1 MPKKMRSQRIAVVL
15 AALPL
20 FLTAKTA
27 SAETRGYVISWFA
40 TASYF
45 TGDKKVGCPDGR
57 NGGIADMHARELVAI
72 GFSPEEAAE
81 LQRKQRDTD
90 GVVPEYRDKIYNRAR
105 LNGNPVSV
113 FTYPDFTPDANIE
126 LYSGKFAYGFDLT
139 GKENPSKFE
148 DPETHA
154 MIDNQLWRAVGC
166 INQYRASPPQK
177 ALLEDTSWDFIVDS
191 APAWTVQ
198 ISGDDLSRDGKV
210 TITIDRATQH
220 LERDA
225 TAGILRGATYV
236 IDPSTTSHNVLQGE
250 IKDGILTIAP
260 DHIYL
265 QSQMPFYADIELD
278 NGHMRIKPQADGKL
292 VGYMGGFTDWGR
304 YAFMSTARPGNDAA
318 AIEGYH
324 ALKKMADADPD
335 PATGQNRKIS
345 ATFRFEAVPAFLANS
360 DGKIVAAPEQAIR
373 LEKVAKNLAE

>member
-1 MPKKMRSQRIAVVL
+1 MPKFRTQWMTSALAV
-15 AALPL
+15 LPL
-20 FLTAKTA
+20 CFVAIGA
-27 SAETRGYVISWFA
+27 RAETRGYVISWFA
-40 TASYF
+40 TASYY
-45 TGDKKVGCPDGR
+45 TGDKKMGCPDGR
-57 NGGIADMHARELVAI
+57 NGGIVEMHMRELVAI
-72 GFSPEEAAE
+72 GFTPEEAAE

-105 LNGNPVSV
+105 LNGNSVSV
-113 FTYPDFTPDANIE
+113 FTYPDFSPDPNIE
-126 LYSGKFAYGFDLT
+126 TYTGQFAYGFDLT
-139 GKENPSKFE
+139 GNASESKFE

-154 MIDNQLWRAVGC
+154 RVDNQLWRAVGC

-198 ISGDDLSRDGKV
+198 ISGNDLSQDGKV
-210 TITIDRATQH
+210 TVTFDRATQH

-250 IKDGILTIAP
+250 IKDGVLTVMP
-260 DHIYL
+260 QHIYL

-278 NGHMRIKPQADGKL
+278 NGHMRIKAQSDGKL
-292 VGYMGGFTDWGR
+292 IGYMGGFTDWSR
-304 YAFMSTARPGNDAA
+304 YAYMSTARPGNDAA

-335 PATGQNRKIS
+335 PVTGQNRKIS

-360 DGKIVAAPEQAIR
+360 DGKIVAVPEQAGIER
-373 LEKVAKNLAE
+373 LNE